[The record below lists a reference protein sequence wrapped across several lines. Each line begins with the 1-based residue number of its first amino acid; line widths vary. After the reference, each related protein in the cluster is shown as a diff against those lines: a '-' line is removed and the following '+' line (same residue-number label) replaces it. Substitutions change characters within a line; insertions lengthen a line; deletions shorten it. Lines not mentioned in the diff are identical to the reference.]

1 MNNRFIQTNSNHF
14 EKDVLKNELPVLVY
28 FYSDECAPCVALG
41 PILDRMVEQ
50 YGESMKFVK
59 IYRQHNRDLAEKY
72 NIKSSPTL
80 LFIKDGEEVC
90 SRLNGYISRPE
101 LKEVIEGVIG
111 GSCIRRE
118 RQKVYCDI
126 LILGGG
132 PAGLSAAIYAARAKL
147 FTVVVD
153 EGPIG
158 GQVATTYH
166 VANYPGTNGVIRG
179 MDLTENMKK
188 QALEFGAQID
198 DMKELVELRL
208 DGREKY
214 IKTEDTDY
222 FTKAVVVATGAQPK
236 KLPAEGEREFRG
248 RGVHYCATC
257 DGALYQD
264 ADVLVIG
271 GGNSAVE
278 EAIFLTRYVKHV
290 TILHQFDHF
299 QSSKAAQDEALHN
312 PNISVVWDTEVRKIN
327 GENFVKSVTVENLK
341 TREVKEMET
350 EGVFVYIGMQ
360 PKTDLFKGKLELDQ
374 YGYIIADEDMKTS
387 VPGVYVA
394 GDVRVK
400 KIRQIAT
407 AVGDGVIAG
416 IMAERYINGK

>member
-222 FTKAVVVATGAQPK
+222 FTKAVVVATGAQPR